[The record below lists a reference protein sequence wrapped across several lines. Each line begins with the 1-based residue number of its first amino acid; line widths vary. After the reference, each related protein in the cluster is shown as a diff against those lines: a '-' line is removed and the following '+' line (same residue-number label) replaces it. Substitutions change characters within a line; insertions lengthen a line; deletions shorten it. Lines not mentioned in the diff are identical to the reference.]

1 MIVKNDTGAGRQ
13 AIGEGVGES
22 VTPRLVASYVG
33 GVGEPGLEPSEA
45 GRCGDAD

>member
-1 MIVKNDTGAGRQ
+1 MIVKSDTGASRQ
-13 AIGEGVGES
+13 AIGES

-33 GVGEPGLEPSEA
+33 EGVGEPGLEPSEA